1 MEIKID
7 PTQYDQDEMEDIV
20 TIFFLLIDE
29 LVDEEGVDRTQAIT
43 GMAIALRMIVEQ
55 NTPQE
60 TVH

>member
-7 PTQYDQDEMEDIV
+7 PAQYDQDEMEDIV

-55 NTPQE
+55 NMPQE
-60 TVH
+60 TLH